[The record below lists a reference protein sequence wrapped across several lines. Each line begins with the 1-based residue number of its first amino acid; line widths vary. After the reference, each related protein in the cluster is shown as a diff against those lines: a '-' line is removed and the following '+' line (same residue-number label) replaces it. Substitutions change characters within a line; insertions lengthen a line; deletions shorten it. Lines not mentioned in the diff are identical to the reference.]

1 VTMCQRGI
9 NHSWR
14 LWHSVVC
21 DVYLGWKGRHRINI
35 AGFQAFSLDD
45 SSVATAKLSTS
56 KHKGQLYLILQN
68 LFTGDINNCHMG
80 GQKLLPHLLML
91 IITYIQFVKPK

>member
-1 VTMCQRGI
+1 MFQRGI

-21 DVYLGWKGRHRINI
+21 DVYLGWKGRDKINI
-35 AGFQAFSLDD
+35 VGFQAFSLDD
-45 SSVATAKLSTS
+45 SNAVTAKPSMS

-68 LFTGDINNCHMG
+68 LFTGDILAAVTWEDRSYC
-80 GQKLLPHLLML
+80 L
-91 IITYIQFVKPK
+91 TY